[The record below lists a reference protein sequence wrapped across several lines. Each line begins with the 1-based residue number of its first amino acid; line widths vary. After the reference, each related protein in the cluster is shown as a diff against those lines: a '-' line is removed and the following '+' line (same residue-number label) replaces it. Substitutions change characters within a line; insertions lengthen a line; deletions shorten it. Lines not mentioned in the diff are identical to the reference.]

1 MRRDT
6 DTPSSAINQLR
17 ELGFTDY
24 EARTYL
30 ALLERNPATAYEV
43 SKISGLPRANVYTA
57 LESLTKKM
65 AVQPV
70 SENPARFAPIKPK
83 ILFDRIAS
91 DISRKCHGVAKLLA
105 TRPVSD
111 ATEYVWYLSGDES
124 IREKIDEAIN
134 SAKHHVWIKAS
145 AHLLESHLPAL
156 KSAAR
161 RGVAILLILFGDEA
175 SISRFRFAR
184 NVKVYMHESTGLEV
198 GLSNSLVTLT
208 TDFEE
213 AIIVNTAHSGSGA
226 HTRSRP
232 VVDLADSLVRH
243 EVYLA
248 EIFEQL
254 GAGIEERFGPSLI
267 SLRRKYLPQEQV
279 KRLEDSLNTKRAPSS
294 GNGRR
299 TTATSKA

>member
-1 MRRDT
+1 MRQDGDT
-6 DTPSSAINQLR
+6 GSSAINQLR

-70 SENPARFAPIKPK
+70 SENPSRFAPIKPK

-91 DISRKCHGVAKLLA
+91 DIGRKCQGVAKLLA

-111 ATEYVWYLSGDES
+111 ATEYVWSLSGEES

-134 SAKHHVWIKAS
+134 SAKHHIWIKAS
-145 AHLLESHLPAL
+145 AHLLDAHLPAL
-156 KSAAR
+156 RRAAK
-161 RGVAILLILFGDEA
+161 RGVAILLILFGDEP

-184 NVKVYMHESTGLEV
+184 NVKVYMHEGSGLEV

-208 TDFEE
+208 TDFDD
-213 AIIVNTAHSGSGA
+213 AIIINTAHGGSGA

-232 VVDLADSLVRH
+232 VVDLADSLIRH
-243 EVYLA
+243 EIYLA

-254 GAGIEERFGPSLI
+254 GGAIEERLGPSLI

-279 KRLEDSLNTKRAPSS
+279 KRLEDNLSAKPATS

-299 TTATSKA
+299 TATSKA